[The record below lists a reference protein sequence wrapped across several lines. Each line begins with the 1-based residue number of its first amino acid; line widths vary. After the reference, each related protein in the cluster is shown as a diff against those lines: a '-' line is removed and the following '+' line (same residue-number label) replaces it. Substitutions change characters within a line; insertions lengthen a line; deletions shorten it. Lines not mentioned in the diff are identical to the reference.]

1 MNSCKECQI
10 SEYEARLKTT
20 NGNNINVLGLNK
32 LKAIFRKMENETKLK
47 SLTLS
52 CLAGSDKTLDLSFI
66 PSSTLA
72 NAFNKLESLGL
83 CQVKLRPNQLKTIFD
98 YMSVKTKMKSLNLSL
113 NLESVDMKIFDVA
126 FRNLTKLSLNG
137 LDLLN
142 ISQLE
147 QFSENLDKSCKLKN
161 LMLSNIDAQE
171 LPPGLL
177 ERVVTKVSAVDLETV
192 EMTVDQL
199 EQIFHTISIGSST
212 IKQLGL
218 CDIDDIHE
226 INPETLALG
235 INKLENFGFAFVG
248 DNVFTEDQTKEIF
261 KVMSQGTCLKMLGT
275 TSNLMPLEW
284 MDNIDKVDPEILSK
298 AIHNLEEVKLD
309 MEGSSLALPQYLA
322 IFKKFGVQ
330 SKIKKICSQE
340 DHIFM

>member
-1 MNSCKECQI
+1 
-10 SEYEARLKTT
+10 
-20 NGNNINVLGLNK
+20 
-32 LKAIFRKMENETKLK
+32 
-47 SLTLS
+47 
-52 CLAGSDKTLDLSFI
+52 
-66 PSSTLA
+66 
-72 NAFNKLESLGL
+72 
-83 CQVKLRPNQLKTIFD
+83 
-98 YMSVKTKMKSLNLSL
+98 MSVKTKMKSLNLSL

-199 EQIFHTISIGSST
+199 EQIFHTISTGSSA

-235 INKLENFGFAFVG
+235 INKLENFGFANVG

-322 IFKKFGVQ
+322 IFKKFGDQ

-340 DHIFM
+340 EHINL